1 MPRTSNRTI
10 TVKASGRIVHCRTYW
25 QYDATEQTACPHG
38 PKSLFYNMTNTFG
51 ARSTLQVGGR
61 TFEIFQLDALT
72 RAGIDI
78 RRLPYS
84 LRILLEALL
93 RTEDGVSV
101 TKDDIEALARWSPR
115 IPPSREIA
123 FTPARVLLQ
132 DFTGV
137 PAVVDLAAMRDAMAE
152 LGGDPARINPLQPVE
167 LVVDH
172 SVQVDAFG
180 TPQAF
185 QTNVDLDYQR
195 NRERYQFLRWGQR
208 AFENF
213 RVVPPNTGIVHQV
226 NLEYLARV
234 VFTSDENPHAR
245 GGALPQA
252 YPDTLVGT
260 DSHTPMV
267 NGLGVLGWGVGGIE
281 AEAAMLGQPV
291 SMLIPEVIGFRL
303 EGRLPEGATATD
315 LVLTVTELLRR
326 KGVVGKFVEFYG
338 PGLGSLALADR
349 ATIGNMSPE
358 YGATCAIF
366 PVDEV
371 TLQYLRFTGRSEE
384 RVALVE
390 TYMKEQG
397 LFHTASSPDPVFSD
411 TLSLDLAS
419 VEPSIA
425 GPRRPQDRVRLSD
438 ARRSFRDALPSL
450 LPAGSKPPGKEAA
463 KGSSEGPSAI
473 GVWGEGST
481 ESPAAHAVMLE
492 DATDVLDHGSVVI
505 AAITSCTNT
514 SNPSVMLAAGL
525 LAKKAVE
532 RGLERKP
539 WVKTSL
545 APGSKVVMDYYD
557 RAGLTPYL
565 QRLGF
570 DLVGYGCTTCIGNS
584 GPLPMEI
591 SDVIQR
597 RGLVACSV
605 LSGNR
610 NFEGRINSDVRA
622 NYLMS
627 PPLVV
632 AFALAGR
639 IDIDLFQEPLGHDPR
654 GVPVYLR
661 DIWPTSAEVEKTLA
675 SSIQSEMYRRSY
687 GAVFAGDER
696 WNALEVPE
704 GDRFE
709 WSPAS
714 TYVRRP
720 PYFEGM
726 PKQNPEAV
734 EEIRG
739 ARVIAILGDSVTT
752 DHISPAGSIK
762 KDSPAGRYLT
772 SQGVPLTDF
781 NSYGSRRGN
790 HEVLVRG
797 TFANTRIRNR
807 LAPNTEGGYTTH
819 FPTGEVMSIYDAAMR
834 YQADRTPLLV
844 LAGKEYGSG
853 SSRDWAAKGPAL
865 QGIRAV
871 IAESYERIH
880 RSNLVGMGILPLQF
894 APGES
899 TDALGLTG
907 REFFDIEGLSSA
919 IETSFAGGRTLTVHA
934 RREDGSHITF
944 KVTSRIDT
952 PQEVLY
958 YKHGGILQYVLRQ
971 LLWGRQKPRAIGGG
985 PATVAQQPTNSR
997 KVEEGSIESFPAS
1010 DPPAY

>member
-1 MPRTSNRTI
+1 MVNSF
-10 TVKASGRIVHCRTYW
+10 
-25 QYDATEQTACPHG
+25 D
-38 PKSLFYNMTNTFG
+38 
-51 ARSTLQVGGR
+51 ARSTLTVGGR
-61 TFEIFQLDALT
+61 RFEIFRLQAVADA
-72 RAGIDI
+72 GFDI
-78 RRLPYS
+78 SRLPYS
-84 LRILLEALL
+84 LKILLEDLL
-93 RTEDGVSV
+93 RTEDAV
-101 TKDDIEALARWSPR
+101 TVTRQDIEALARGVPR
-115 IPPSREIA
+115 GESSREIA

-152 LGGDPARINPLQPVE
+152 MGGDPRKINPLQPVE

-180 TPQAF
+180 TPLAF

-234 VFTSDENPHAR
+234 VFTSDENPHAHS
-245 GGALPQA
+245 GDIPQA

-260 DSHTPMV
+260 DSHTPMI

-291 SMLIPEVIGFRL
+291 SMLIPDVMGFRL
-303 EGRLPEGATATD
+303 EGRLPEGSTATD
-315 LVLTVTELLRR
+315 LVLTVTELLRK

-338 PGLGSLALADR
+338 PGLSSLALADR

-366 PVDEV
+366 PVDDV

-390 TYMKEQG
+390 AYMKEQG
-397 LFHTASSPDPVFSD
+397 LFHSAGAPEPVFTD
-411 TLSLDLAS
+411 TLGLDLS
-419 VEPSIA
+419 TVEPSIA
-425 GPRRPQDRVRLSD
+425 GPRRPQDRMRLSD
-438 ARRSFRDALPSL
+438 ARRSFEEALPSL
-450 LPAGSKPPGKEAA
+450 LPAGSSISNKNAS
-463 KGSSEGPSAI
+463 KGLIEGPA
-473 GVWGEGST
+473 GAGGWGEGSL
-481 ESPAAHAVMLE
+481 ESPASRSVMVEEAAQVLE
-492 DATDVLDHGSVVI
+492 HGSVVI

-525 LAKKAVE
+525 LAKNAVE

-545 APGSKVVMDYYD
+545 APGSKVVMDYYE

-565 QRLGF
+565 ERLGF
-570 DLVGYGCTTCIGNS
+570 NLVGYGCTTCIGNS
-584 GPLPMEI
+584 GPLPAEI
-591 SDVIQR
+591 SDAIQR
-597 RGLVACSV
+597 RGLVTCSV

-639 IDIDLFQEPLGHDPR
+639 IDLDLLREPLGQDSR
-654 GVPVYLR
+654 GEPVFLR
-661 DIWPTSAEVEKTLA
+661 DIWPSSAEVEKTLA
-675 SSIQSEMYRRSY
+675 TSIKSEMYRSSY

-696 WNALEVPE
+696 WNALEIPE

-709 WSPAS
+709 WLPGS

-720 PYFEGM
+720 PYFEKM
-726 PKQNPEAV
+726 SRDIPNSVP
-734 EEIRG
+734 EIRG
-739 ARVIAILGDSVTT
+739 ARVLAVLGDSVTT

-762 KDSPAGRYLT
+762 KDSPAGRYLLA
-772 SQGVPLTDF
+772 QGVALADF

-807 LAPNTEGGYTTH
+807 LAPNTEGGVTTYL
-819 FPTGEVMSIYDAAMR
+819 PTGEVMSIYDAAMR
-834 YQADRTPLLV
+834 YQESGTPLLV

-865 QGIRAV
+865 QGVRAV
-871 IAESYERIH
+871 IAQSYERIH

-894 APGES
+894 ETGES
-899 TDALGLTG
+899 TETLRLTG
-907 REFFDIEGLSSA
+907 RETFDLDGLAAA
-919 IETSFAGGRTLTVHA
+919 IESGFAQGRTLTVRA
-934 RREDGSHITF
+934 RREDGSRVSF
-944 KVTSRIDT
+944 KATIRIDT

-958 YKHGGILQYVLRQ
+958 YQHGGILQYVLRQ
-971 LLWGRQKPRAIGGG
+971 LLWGRQKARAIGAG
-985 PATVAQQPTNSR
+985 PATIPESGPNAR
-997 KVEEGSIESFPAS
+997 KVDEGSLESFPAS